1 MKRYKE
7 NASLTLVAITLALL
21 TISGYSDQSVA
32 GQIEGEATGL
42 TGPNQVQT
50 FASAYDTFVTAQP
63 LGYGV
68 YEEKDSDTFEP
79 GEEIILYIEPVGFEY
94 GISEEEE
101 EDKPLYTI
109 DFTADFVISDSE
121 GNVLTGQQG
130 LPAIDIASYHQNKE
144 VFIPFT
150 ITQTS
155 PFPSGDYVVTYTIH
169 DGKSGNSFDIVKD
182 ITIS

>member
-1 MKRYKE
+1 MKKYKE
-7 NASLTLVAITLALL
+7 NLSIILVVITTALL
-21 TISGYSDQSVA
+21 TISGYSNQSVE
-32 GQIEGEATGL
+32 GQIQGEATGL

-50 FASAYDTFVTAQP
+50 FASAYDTFVTSEP

-68 YEEKDSDTFEP
+68 YEEKESDTFEP
-79 GEEIILYIEPVGFEY
+79 GEDIILYIEPVGFGY
-94 GISEEEE
+94 GTSD
-101 EDKPLYTI
+101 EDGDKTLYTI

-130 LPAIDIASYHQNKE
+130 LPVSNISSYHQNKE

-150 ITQTS
+150 ITQTT
-155 PFPSGDYVVTYTIH
+155 PFPSGDYVITYTIH
-169 DGKSGNSFDIVKD
+169 DDNSGNSFDIVKD